1 MPSQVI
7 AGFSYD
13 APTRTLFIAFT
24 SGDLY
29 AYLDVPPQ
37 IPPAFRDS
45 PSKGRYFA
53 ANIRGRFAYR
63 RMDPDAGAAA
73 VRLWPRGPSGPV
85 SPPPAAAE
93 R

>member
-7 AGFSYD
+7 RHFSYD
-13 APTRTLFIAFT
+13 AQTRTLFVTFT

-37 IPPAFRDS
+37 VHDAMRAA
-45 PSKGRYFA
+45 PS
-53 ANIRGRFAYR
+53 RGRFFAAKIRPVFAYR
-63 RMDPDAGAAA
+63 KMPSPESAA
-73 VRLWPRGPSGPV
+73 PV
-85 SPPPAAAE
+85 SPPHAAAG